1 MRRLEQQVYTGI
13 GTFVALGPYRL
24 AGEVAHMRCPA
35 RGTPM
40 RYAPTMRLVRTALLF
55 AAMAAFL
62 GGCHHFWGHHR
73 PHHYHG
79 GEAPIYTADAIIPG

>member
-1 MRRLEQQVYTGI
+1 
-13 GTFVALGPYRL
+13 
-24 AGEVAHMRCPA
+24 
-35 RGTPM
+35 
-40 RYAPTMRLVRTALLF
+40 MRLVRTALLF